1 MSDPAPT
8 AMEKRRIMIQKRDIK
23 NVICTANRY
32 INLGLHDAVED
43 EELRNSIEK
52 FEQEVESIDMYGDSI
67 LFSFH
72 LVGG

>member
-23 NVICTANRY
+23 NVISTANRY

-43 EELRNSIEK
+43 EELRK
-52 FEQEVESIDMYGDSI
+52 
-67 LFSFH
+67 
-72 LVGG
+72 